1 MMLRWHTFFTVY
13 EFLHGR
19 ENLGVSFVAK
29 DVHCCF
35 NPVVVDLFL
44 KKNHKT
50 KGGGRGINGC
60 RNKEGYEEK
69 YFYRKNIILK

>member
-1 MMLRWHTFFTVY
+1 MLRWHTFFTVY

-44 KKNHKT
+44 KKIT
-50 KGGGRGINGC
+50 KQRVGGGGSMDART
-60 RNKEGYEEK
+60 RKEGYEEK